1 MALPGQG
8 LARLESRVF
17 HVNFHESIAS
27 PRMMKENRIAA
38 RGCLMSCK
46 SFGALTPHVNLIP
59 ATNSYPKLLPLSTH
73 SKQGRVL
80 SWGHRQPGRLAA
92 HSRVAFVVFGF

>member
-1 MALPGQG
+1 
-8 LARLESRVF
+8 
-17 HVNFHESIAS
+17 
-27 PRMMKENRIAA
+27 MMKENISAA

-73 SKQGRVL
+73 SKQGRFSSRDHRQFGRLTASTRAAHVMTDVSKRYFPFEVSWGRGSVAVSSVL
-80 SWGHRQPGRLAA
+80 SQ
-92 HSRVAFVVFGF
+92 